1 MPKQVK
7 VIPATI
13 NPITHMPTFEVRKKR
28 VAAYA
33 RVSTGSEEQAT
44 SYKAQCKYYTDY
56 IKSKPDWEYVDTYS
70 DEAISGLNIKKREG
84 FQRMVKDALDGKI
97 DLIITK
103 SVSRFARNTVDSLVT
118 IRQLKDKNIEVY
130 FEEQN
135 IYTLDSK
142 GELLLTIMASIAQE
156 ESRNISQNVQWGHQ
170 KSMEA
175 GHVHVAYK
183 TFLGY
188 YKDNETG
195 KIMIDKDQA
204 ETVRL
209 IYGEFMKGKTSS
221 GICKELMER
230 GILTPAGKKE
240 WRKGTVDSILKNE
253 KYKGEA
259 ILQKYYTE
267 DFLSKKVVKNN
278 GERKKYNV
286 ENSHPAIIS
295 KEEWDMVQ
303 AEMLRRK
310 NLGAKYSSSDIFSSK
325 LECGCCGGFFG
336 AKIWHSTDKYRRVI
350 FQCNKKYAG
359 GLKCDNVHL
368 DEESIKA
375 SFIKAFNKLITNKDQ
390 VIEDC
395 LSMVAI
401 VADTTDLDKR
411 LSDLDLERELI
422 AKKAEELINE
432 NKTSAQSQEEYVE
445 KYNVLDEAYKKKA
458 AEIEKLQQEKLIKE
472 DKRKAIIAFA
482 DKLKKMEGIID
493 EWDDDIWCY
502 MVEKAIVF
510 KDGTIKFIFKNGCQI
525 SI

>member
-1 MPKQVK
+1 MTKQVK
-7 VIPATI
+7 VIPATV
-13 NPITHMPTFEVRKKR
+13 NPITHMPTFEVRKRR

-44 SYKAQCKYYTDY
+44 SYKAQCRYYTEY
-56 IKSKPDWEYVDTYS
+56 IKSRPEWEYVDTYS

-118 IRQLKDKNIEVY
+118 IRKLKDKNIEVY

-156 ESRNISQNVQWGHQ
+156 ESRNISQNVQWGQQ
-170 KSMEA
+170 KSMES
-175 GHVHVAYK
+175 GFVHFAYSK
-183 TFLGY
+183 FLGY
-188 YKDNETG
+188 YKDKETG
-195 KIMIDKDQA
+195 KLMIDPEQA
-204 ETVRL
+204 ETVKL

-221 GICKELMER
+221 GICKDLMDR
-230 GILTPAGKKE
+230 GILSPGGKAL
-240 WRKGTVDSILKNE
+240 WRKNTVDSILRNE

-286 ENSHPAIIS
+286 EHSHPAIIE

-303 AEMLRRK
+303 AEIQRRK
-310 NLGAKYSSSDIFSSK
+310 RLGAKYSSSDLFASK
-325 LECGCCGGFFG
+325 MECGCCGGFFG
-336 AKIWHSTDKYRRVI
+336 AKVWHSNDKYRRVI
-350 FQCNKKYAG
+350 YQCNKKYKG
-359 GLKCDNVHL
+359 SCQCDNIHL
-368 DEESIKA
+368 DEEKIKS
-375 SFIKAFNKLITNKDQ
+375 SFIKAFNKIMGNKEQ
-390 VIEDC
+390 IIEDC
-395 LSMVAI
+395 LSMVEL
-401 VADTTDLDKR
+401 VTNTNELDKR
-411 LSDLDLERELI
+411 LNDLDLERELI

-432 NKTSAQSQEEYVE
+432 NKTSRQSQEEYIA
-445 KYNVLDEAYKKKA
+445 KYNALDEAFQKKD
-458 AEIEKLQQEKLIKE
+458 AEIK
-472 DKRKAIIAFA
+472 
-482 DKLKKMEGIID
+482 KLKEEKMAKEAKQKMMLAFVDELKKREGIIE

-502 MVEKAIVF
+502 MVEKAIIY
-510 KDGTIKFIFKNGCQI
+510 KDGSIKFVFKNGSEI
-525 SI
+525 TV